1 MLLAQTTDVLF
12 NTRNYSEG
20 AMDIKESIIL
30 VTSAGSVLGRT
41 CSNHFAHLGAT
52 LVLCDQNPSALKASY
67 EQISAFSDKV
77 YAMNVCSDNT
87 TSINLLFDQIESQLG
102 ATPDVI
108 VNCWTS
114 SPMPSL
120 MAPEPM
126 STYIDHL
133 SSAARFLY
141 TYGQVS
147 AERFRSKEK
156 KGVIVNVISHD
167 NHEDL
172 TGVESMAALVSGF
185 THSWA
190 KELTPFN
197 IRVGGVIPSVNHTS
211 EDLDERHW
219 AQIQDELVRNTAYIV
234 ANEYFSG
241 RVVTTEV

>member
-1 MLLAQTTDVLF
+1 
-12 NTRNYSEG
+12 
-20 AMDIKESIIL
+20 MDIKESIIL
-30 VTSAGSVLGRT
+30 VTSAGSVIGRT
-41 CSNHFAHLGAT
+41 CSSHFAHLGAT
-52 LVLCDQNPSALKASY
+52 LILCDQNADALKESY
-67 EQISAFSDKV
+67 EQISTFTNKV
-77 YAMNVCSDNT
+77 FAMHVCSDDT
-87 TSINLLFDQIESQLG
+87 TSINLLFDQIESELG
-102 ATPDVI
+102 ATPDVV

-126 STYIDHL
+126 SIYIDHL

-141 TYGQVS
+141 TYGQV
-147 AERFRSKEK
+147 AADRFRSRNK

-172 TGVESMAALVSGF
+172 TGVESLAALVSGF

-197 IRVGGVIPSVNHTS
+197 IRVGGVIPSITHTK
-211 EDLDERHW
+211 EDLDEIHW
-219 AQIQDELVRNTAYIV
+219 AEIQDELVRNTEYIV

-241 RVVTTEV
+241 RVVSTEV

>member
-1 MLLAQTTDVLF
+1 
-12 NTRNYSEG
+12 
-20 AMDIKESIIL
+20 MDIKESIIL
-30 VTSAGSVLGRT
+30 VTSAGSALGST
-41 CSNHFAHLGAT
+41 CSSHFAHLGAT
-52 LVLCDQNPSALKASY
+52 LVLCDQNPQSLKASY

-77 YAMNVCSDNT
+77 YAINVFSDNT

-120 MAPEPM
+120 MSPEPM
-126 STYIDHL
+126 STYINQIA
-133 SSAARFLY
+133 SAARFLF
-141 TYGQVS
+141 TYGQVG
-147 AERFRSKEK
+147 AEWFRAREK

-167 NHEDL
+167 DHKDL
-172 TGVESMAALVSGF
+172 TGVESMTALVAGF

-197 IRVGGVIPSVNHTS
+197 IRVGGVIPSLNHST
-211 EDLDERHW
+211 EDVDKRQW

-234 ANEYFSG
+234 TNDYFSG
-241 RVVTTEV
+241 RVVTAEV

>member
-1 MLLAQTTDVLF
+1 
-12 NTRNYSEG
+12 
-20 AMDIKESIIL
+20 MDIKESIIL
-30 VTSAGSVLGRT
+30 VTSAGSVIGRT
-41 CSNHFAHLGAT
+41 CSSHFAHLGAT
-52 LVLCDQNPSALKASY
+52 LILCDQNADALKESY
-67 EQISAFSDKV
+67 EQISAFTNKV
-77 YAMNVCSDNT
+77 FAMHVCSDDT
-87 TSINLLFDQIESQLG
+87 TSINLLFDQIESELG
-102 ATPDVI
+102 ATPDVV

-126 STYIDHL
+126 SIYIDHL

-141 TYGQVS
+141 TYGQV
-147 AERFRSKEK
+147 AADRFRSRNK

-172 TGVESMAALVSGF
+172 TGVESLAALVSGF

-197 IRVGGVIPSVNHTS
+197 IRVGGVIPSVSHTK
-211 EDLDERHW
+211 EDLDAIHW
-219 AQIQDELVRNTAYIV
+219 AEIQDELVRNTEYIV

-241 RVVTTEV
+241 RVVSTEV

>member
-1 MLLAQTTDVLF
+1 
-12 NTRNYSEG
+12 
-20 AMDIKESIIL
+20 MDIKESIIL
-30 VTSAGSVLGRT
+30 VTSAGSLIGRT

-52 LVLCDQNPSALKASY
+52 LILCDQDSSALKASY
-67 EQISAFSDKV
+67 DQIRAFTDKV
-77 YAMNVCSDNT
+77 YAMHVHSNDT
-87 TSINLLFDQIESQLG
+87 TSTNLLFDQIESELD
-102 ATPDVI
+102 ATPDVV

-120 MAPEPM
+120 MAPEPL

-141 TYGQVS
+141 TYGQVA
-147 AERFRSKEK
+147 AERFRARNK

-167 NHEDL
+167 SHEDL

-185 THSWA
+185 TYSWA

-197 IRVGGVIPSVNHTS
+197 IRVGGVIPSVTHTK
-211 EDLDERHW
+211 EDIDEVHW
-219 AQIQDELVRNTAYIV
+219 AEIQDELVRNTAYIV

-241 RVVTTEV
+241 RVVSTEV

>member
-1 MLLAQTTDVLF
+1 
-12 NTRNYSEG
+12 
-20 AMDIKESIIL
+20 MDIKESIIL
-30 VTSAGSVLGRT
+30 VTSAGSVIGRT
-41 CSNHFAHLGAT
+41 CSSHFAHLGAT
-52 LVLCDQNPSALKASY
+52 LILCDQNADALTASY
-67 EQISAFSDKV
+67 EQISAFTNKV
-77 YAMNVCSDNT
+77 FAMHVCSDDT
-87 TSINLLFDQIESQLG
+87 TSINFLFDQIESELG
-102 ATPDVI
+102 ATPDVV

-141 TYGQVS
+141 TYGQVA
-147 AERFRSKEK
+147 AERFRRRNK
-156 KGVIVNVISHD
+156 KGVIVNVVSHD

-197 IRVGGVIPSVNHTS
+197 IRVGGVIPSITHTK
-211 EDLDERHW
+211 EDLDEIHW
-219 AQIQDELVRNTAYIV
+219 AEIQDELVRNTEYIV
-234 ANEYFSG
+234 SNDYFSG
-241 RVVTTEV
+241 RVVSTEV

>member
-1 MLLAQTTDVLF
+1 
-12 NTRNYSEG
+12 
-20 AMDIKESIIL
+20 MDIKESIIL
-30 VTSAGSVLGRT
+30 VTSAGSVIGRT
-41 CSNHFAHLGAT
+41 CSSHFAHLGAT
-52 LVLCDQNPSALKASY
+52 LILCDQNADSLKESY
-67 EQISAFSDKV
+67 EQISAFTNKV
-77 YAMNVCSDNT
+77 FAMHVCSDDT
-87 TSINLLFDQIESQLG
+87 TSINLLFDQIESELG
-102 ATPDVI
+102 ATPDVV

-126 STYIDHL
+126 SIYIDHL

-147 AERFRSKEK
+147 AERFRSRNK

-172 TGVESMAALVSGF
+172 TGVESLAALVSGF

-197 IRVGGVIPSVNHTS
+197 IRVGGVIPSVSHTK
-211 EDLDERHW
+211 EDLDAIHW
-219 AQIQDELVRNTAYIV
+219 AEIQDELVRNTEYIV

-241 RVVTTEV
+241 RVVSTEV

>member
-1 MLLAQTTDVLF
+1 
-12 NTRNYSEG
+12 
-20 AMDIKESIIL
+20 MDIKESIIL
-30 VTSAGSVLGRT
+30 VTAAGSVIGRT
-41 CSNHFAHLGAT
+41 CSSHFAHLGAT
-52 LVLCDQNPSALKASY
+52 LILCDQNASTLEASY
-67 EQISAFSDKV
+67 EQISAFTDKV
-77 YAMNVCSDNT
+77 FAIQVCSDDT
-87 TSINLLFDQIESQLG
+87 TSINLLFDQIESELG
-102 ATPDVI
+102 ATPDVV

-141 TYGQVS
+141 TYGQVA
-147 AERFRSKEK
+147 AERFRRRNK
-156 KGVIVNVISHD
+156 KGVIVNVVSHD

-185 THSWA
+185 TYSWA

-197 IRVGGVIPSVNHTS
+197 IRVGGVIPSITHTK
-211 EDLDERHW
+211 EDLDEIHW
-219 AQIQDELVRNTAYIV
+219 AEIQDELVRNTEYIV

-241 RVVTTEV
+241 RVVSTEV